1 MWLVCVC
8 VLPDTVDSCG
18 FCVFVVSMRWWTL
31 GKRTSCVQ
39 SVCGVLWKA
48 SPQWRSNN
56 VITMDSLSY
65 DPSAHIDCALHTHTE
80 ANTHRESDEHA
91 QSKSVVLFSWRV
103 TSSILSSTQVMPSQQ
118 APVPSCQVIRPPPP
132 WPLTLR
138 TGRPTPAV
146 CKWRS
151 FGLRML
157 MRVKHHLPQPTLSFL
172 PLCLKSST
180 TQAALYFYLS
190 QRAVQSPGG
199 LFLSFPFLFIA
210 STNGILFHFCL
221 PAAGC
226 ALGSVLYASHFLCPP
241 PVFYSRMSYITVIH
255 PHHLFFFKLSVPY
268 VLCLWLSLLYSLS
281 MTSFPDL
288 WVPEICVRVLSS
300 QSLCAGL
307 FSKRLCWL
315 CVPSCPSAPPYQI
328 SRV

>member
-172 PLCLKSST
+172 PLCLKSSM

-199 LFLSFPFLFIA
+199 LFLSFPFHC
-210 STNGILFHFCL
+210 FHQWH
-221 PAAGC
+221 P
-226 ALGSVLYASHFLCPP
+226 VPFLSPC
-241 PVFYSRMSYITVIH
+241 
-255 PHHLFFFKLSVPY
+255 
-268 VLCLWLSLLYSLS
+268 
-281 MTSFPDL
+281 
-288 WVPEICVRVLSS
+288 
-300 QSLCAGL
+300 
-307 FSKRLCWL
+307 CWL
-315 CVPSCPSAPPYQI
+315 CSWLCPICISFSLSSTCLLLTYVIHYRNPPPSL
-328 SRV
+328 VLF